1 MTVESILNERE
12 NQYGNYSEVAKITQG
27 IKDQLLTGRSYEKL
41 SDEQKLSLDMIANK
55 MARAVNGDVN
65 LIDNYL
71 DICGYSQLV
80 VDSMKKPKGS
90 DMPPISVGHIILEKY
105 MNPMGLT
112 LKQLSDKTEI
122 TVHELHRIIYD
133 SNKITVGIA
142 ENLANGL
149 GGTANRWLSIQKK
162 YDDAVDRT
170 KSSV

>member
-1 MTVESILNERE
+1 MTVENILSERE

-27 IKDQLLTGRSYEKL
+27 IKEQLLTGRSYEKL

-80 VDSMKKPKGS
+80 VDSMK
-90 DMPPISVGHIILEKY
+90 
-105 MNPMGLT
+105 N
-112 LKQLSDKTEI
+112 
-122 TVHELHRIIYD
+122 
-133 SNKITVGIA
+133 NKIDID
-142 ENLANGL
+142 
-149 GGTANRWLSIQKK
+149 SI
-162 YDDAVDRT
+162 

>member
-1 MTVESILNERE
+1 MTVENILSERE

-27 IKDQLLTGRSYEKL
+27 IKEQLLAGRSYEKL

-80 VDSMKKPKGS
+80 VDSMK
-90 DMPPISVGHIILEKY
+90 
-105 MNPMGLT
+105 N
-112 LKQLSDKTEI
+112 
-122 TVHELHRIIYD
+122 
-133 SNKITVGIA
+133 NKIDID
-142 ENLANGL
+142 
-149 GGTANRWLSIQKK
+149 SI
-162 YDDAVDRT
+162 